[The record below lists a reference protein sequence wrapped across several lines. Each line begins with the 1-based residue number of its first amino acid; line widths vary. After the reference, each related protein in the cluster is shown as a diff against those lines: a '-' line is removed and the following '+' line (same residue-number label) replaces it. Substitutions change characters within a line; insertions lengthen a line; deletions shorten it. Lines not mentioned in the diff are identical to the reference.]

1 MGGACDISG
10 GLAQALGFDDDDE
23 FAAGLCVV
31 QLKRSLRGAAFAPG
45 ALFPLRA
52 DRRDRRERLSRNFTR
67 RSKGCKTTSTTSFA
81 AAGEDKTAVS
91 GTLRV
96 GR

>member
-1 MGGACDISG
+1 MEISG

-31 QLKRSLRGAAFAPG
+31 QLKRALRGAAFALG

-52 DRRDRRERLSRNFTR
+52 DGLIDESIFEELHATLEGLQSDIYDELRRRR
-67 RSKGCKTTSTTSFA
+67 
-81 AAGEDKTAVS
+81 
-91 GTLRV
+91 